1 MSMAELQAR
10 LRESEERIAEL
21 RRELTL
27 RSATEDALRAD
38 CEALR
43 IQVETLRAE
52 RDWQSGELRAMSGDV
67 AAERITT
74 LTKDL
79 AAARHDYAAL
89 LDASQVLTRRCEG
102 LETRVAELE
111 ATNKR
116 LVDMVWGRRSERRKD
131 SPGQLPLGFSAELL
145 APPSPEQQEVIAAQA
160 LADEA
165 FDRELLERLA
175 ARRKARR

>member
-43 IQVETLRAE
+43 IQVETSRAE

-74 LTKDL
+74 LTKEL

-102 LETRVAELE
+102 LETSKLRILRLSGTWGGVY
-111 ATNKR
+111 ATR
-116 LVDMVWGRRSERRKD
+116 RRSSGR
-131 SPGQLPLGFSAELL
+131 
-145 APPSPEQQEVIAAQA
+145 
-160 LADEA
+160 
-165 FDRELLERLA
+165 A
-175 ARRKARR
+175 ARRIRLSFLCPPFVFV